1 MERRH
6 RRGSTTPTQTGRALW
21 LFGLFLLM
29 APPLPAATDLAQAL
43 EALDRGNL
51 PDAIQRLTDPARA
64 GDATAAYDLALALR
78 RQGGDGEQ
86 VRFWLRQ
93 AARLGLVQAY
103 RQLQP
108 DAVRPAPHARA
119 LVLVTPDDWI
129 RHQNPRHYTLQLAS
143 STNRRVID
151 RYYRENGLEGEGGY
165 YRNRRDGQD
174 WYALVYGAYPT
185 VSEAKAAIGELP
197 EALRKWSPWVRRLR
211 DIQRIMQPL
220 EAPATPGG

>member
-1 MERRH
+1 MPMPVRWGVDRH
-6 RRGSTTPTQTGRALW
+6 GSIGWYGLGLLLVLLSGRLGAAGTLEPAL
-21 LFGLFLLM
+21 
-29 APPLPAATDLAQAL
+29 AAL
-43 EALDRGNL
+43 EAGNL
-51 PDAIQRLTDPARA
+51 PTAVDLLSVPAQS
-64 GDATAAYDLALALR
+64 GDSAAAYDLAIAIE
-78 RQGGDGEQ
+78 RQGGEPEQ

-93 AARLGLVQAY
+93 AARHGLVQAY
-103 RQLQP
+103 QRLNAQ
-108 DAVRPAPHARA
+108 AVKPAPRARA

-151 RYYRENGLEGEGGY
+151 RYYRENRLEGEGGY

-185 VSEAKAAIGELP
+185 VSEAKAAIGNLP

-220 EAPATPGG
+220 DASTPAGS